1 MKRMLVE
8 WNDTSGDYNYEI
20 FTNEADAWNLY
31 NELEINDIAAGIESI
46 SDFEY
51 ELRFSK
57 ESQDEIS

>member
-8 WNDTSGDYNYEI
+8 WNDDSGDYNYEI
-20 FTNEADAWNLY
+20 FTSEADAWTLY

-51 ELRFSK
+51 ELRFGK
-57 ESQDEIS
+57 EADE